1 MAPAVT
7 LDDVRAAAAALA
19 EGGTVRCTPCT
30 ASETLSEIT
39 GARIWCK
46 WENLQYTASFKERGA
61 RWFLLG
67 MDAAARDRGVV
78 AASAGNHAQG
88 VARHAALLGIT
99 ATIVMP
105 ATTPFSKVT
114 QTEHLGARVVLT
126 GQHFGDARAEG
137 VVLTGQHFG
146 DARAE
151 AQVLAR
157 EHGLTFV
164 PAFDDSRIIAGQ
176 GTVAL
181 EVLDQAPDI
190 DTLVVPIGGGGLIS
204 GCATVVKARRPDVRV
219 IGVQS
224 ETHPEF
230 AAALGARVER
240 VDAPSCAEGIAV
252 KQPGELTLE
261 IARELVDD
269 VVVVREETI
278 ERAIG
283 LYLEIEK
290 SVVEGA
296 GAASLAAVLAEP
308 ERFAGRKDALV
319 VSGGN
324 IDLRM
329 LSAVILRA
337 LARTGRLVRFRLEVP
352 DVPGRLAAVAH
363 TIGDGGGNIVDVEH
377 HRDRPGLPL
386 REAILEVSV
395 ETRDAAHADAIEVAL
410 RGLGMAV
417 ARAEPGASS

>member
-1 MAPAVT
+1 
-7 LDDVRAAAAALA
+7 
-19 EGGTVRCTPCT
+19 
-30 ASETLSEIT
+30 LSEIT
-39 GARIWCK
+39 GAGIWCK

-67 MDAAARDRGVV
+67 MDGEARARGVV

-88 VARHAALLGIT
+88 VARHAALLGIS

-126 GQHFGDARAEG
+126 GRD
-137 VVLTGQHFG
+137 FG

-151 AQVLAR
+151 AQALAR
-157 EHGLTFV
+157 DHGLTFV
-164 PAFDDSRIIAGQ
+164 PAFDDPRIVAGQ

-181 EVLDQAPDI
+181 EILEQAADV
-190 DTLVVPIGGGGLIS
+190 DTFVVPIGGGGLIS
-204 GCATVVKARRPDVRV
+204 GCATVVKTLRPDVRV

-230 AAALGARVER
+230 AAALGAHVEA

-252 KQPGELTLE
+252 KQPGELTLA

-296 GAASLAAVLAEP
+296 GAASLAALLAEP
-308 ERFAGRKDALV
+308 ARFAGRRVALV

-324 IDLRM
+324 IDLRV

-352 DVPGRLAAVAH
+352 DVPGRLAAVAQA
-363 TIGDGGGNIVDVEH
+363 IGAAGGNIVDVEH
-377 HRDRPGLPL
+377 HRDRPGMPL
-386 REAILEVSV
+386 REAVLEVSV
-395 ETRDAAHADAIEVAL
+395 ETRDAAHADAIEAAL
-410 RGLGMAV
+410 MGLGMAV
-417 ARAEPGASS
+417 ARAEPDSTS